1 MPKLPKTVA
10 SYFPYPNVR
19 PHQDTFTKT
28 VYETVKKGKHVV
40 IEGSNGLGKTIAVL
54 SACLPV
60 AKEQGL
66 KIIYTAKTHRQ
77 HDRVIEEL
85 RAVSRKQ
92 MVSGISIRGRQAMCF
107 HPFIVR
113 HAPDARSTMEIC
125 ELLKARGQCPYYEK
139 ISANPDRYADLQL
152 HISSKPF
159 TALEIQ
165 EICKDEGFCPYELIK
180 LLVGEVDVVA
190 LSYLYIFDPVIR
202 SVFLKNL
209 EKPLSRIL
217 LIVDEAHN
225 LPNTALEIE
234 SDSLSLFILRLAER
248 EAKEHNYKDVVT
260 FTAQL
265 RAYVEKM
272 ATKVE
277 KETWVSP
284 DFLVETIKTEMEIE
298 EPPTFFEYLH
308 DTGNLIKRSYLTQ
321 GKYPRSYIH
330 RVGEFLLKW
339 LDTAKDTSFTHVLS
353 KYIAK
358 TGQPSARLEVV
369 ALDPSKITE
378 PVFSSVNCSVTMSG
392 TLEPLEAF
400 IKITR
405 LPETTITKV
414 VPSPFPKK
422 HILSLV
428 CCGVTTAM
436 KQRTQ
441 PMYNKLAKR
450 IAEAI
455 RHSPNTNIGV
465 FAASYEVLQRIL
477 DTGLENAV
485 EKKFFIEKQGMSS
498 RHNDLLIKQ
507 FKSYA
512 EKGGAVLLGVQG
524 GRASEG
530 ADYPGKQMETVVVVG
545 VPYAQPSPRVEAQI
559 RYYDTKFPGHG
570 REYGYVLPALR
581 RASQAAGRPI
591 RSLDDRGAIIFLD
604 YRFSTAYCRRY
615 LPIWMG
621 ENMKTLPDKPGVI
634 AKELMSFFGLKQPH

>member
-1 MPKLPKTVA
+1 MSRLPKKVTR
-10 SYFPYPNVR
+10 YFPYPSVR

-28 VYETVKKGKHVV
+28 VYEAVKERKHIVL
-40 IEGSNGLGKTIAVL
+40 EGSNGLGKTIATL
-54 SACLPV
+54 SACLPI
-60 AKEQGL
+60 AKEHGL

-85 RAVSRKQ
+85 RAISRKQ
-92 MVSGISIRGRQAMCF
+92 VVSGISIRGRQAMCF

-139 ISANPDRYADLQL
+139 INTNPDRYADLQL

-159 TALEIQ
+159 TAPEIQ
-165 EICKDEGFCPYELIK
+165 ELCKAEDFCPHELIK
-180 LLVGEVDVVA
+180 IIIGEVDVVA

-202 SVFLKNL
+202 GVFLRHL
-209 EKPLSRIL
+209 AKPLSRIL

-234 SDSLSLFILRLAER
+234 SDSLSLFVLRLAER
-248 EAKEHNYKDVVT
+248 EAKEHNYKDITT
-260 FTAQL
+260 FTARF
-265 RAYVEKM
+265 RAHIEKM
-272 ATKVE
+272 ATQIE
-277 KETWVSP
+277 KETWVPP
-284 DFLVETIKTEMEIE
+284 DFLIETIKTQMEIE
-298 EPPTFFEYLH
+298 EPLTFFEHLH
-308 DTGNLIKRSYLTQ
+308 DTGNLIKHDLLTH
-321 GKYPRSYIH
+321 GKYPRSHIH

-339 LDTAKDTSFTHVLS
+339 LDTAKDVSFTHVLS
-353 KYIAK
+353 KYVAK
-358 TGQPSARLEVV
+358 TGLPSARLEVV

-392 TLEPLEAF
+392 TLEPIESF

-405 LPETTITKV
+405 LPEPAIMKV

-441 PMYNKLAKR
+441 PMYKKLAKR

-455 RHSPNTNIGV
+455 QYSPETNIGV
-465 FAASYEVLQRIL
+465 FAASYEVLQGVWN
-477 DTGLENAV
+477 TGLEKAAS
-485 EKKFFIEKQGMSS
+485 KKFFIEKKGMSS
-498 RHNDLLIKQ
+498 RDNDLLIRH

-512 EKGGAVLLGVQG
+512 DKGGAVLFGVQG

-545 VPYAQPSPRVEAQI
+545 VPYAQPSPKVEAQI
-559 RYYDTKFPGHG
+559 KYYDTKFPGHG
-570 REYGYVLPALR
+570 REYGYVYPALR
-581 RASQAAGRPI
+581 KASQAAGRPI
-591 RSLDDRGAIIFLD
+591 RSLDDRGAIIFMD

-615 LPIWMG
+615 LPVWIR
-621 ENMKTLPDKPGVI
+621 ENLKTLPDEAGVI
-634 AKELMSFFGLKQPH
+634 AKELMSFFSLKQR